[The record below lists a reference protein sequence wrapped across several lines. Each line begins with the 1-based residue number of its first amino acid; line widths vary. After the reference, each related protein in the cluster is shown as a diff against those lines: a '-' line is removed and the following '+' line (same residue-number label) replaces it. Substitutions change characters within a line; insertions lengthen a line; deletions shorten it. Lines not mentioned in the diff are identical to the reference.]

1 MPSPLSPPPPDTARS
16 HRGLTRRK
24 LHVLGSPY
32 FRYRHAKYLHA
43 VRVSLALLTSIAL
56 TSGIDIPHGEWASV
70 TLLVVIGGLQHHGN
84 IRKKAAERALGT
96 LLGAGLGLG
105 LILLQSVT
113 GSVMTT
119 YLLMAAIAGAC
130 AYFAIGKAG
139 YIALLTGI
147 TTVIV
152 AGHGDLPLSV
162 GLWRTATVLIG
173 IAIALAF
180 SFVLPQ
186 YATYSWRYRL
196 ADNLRQCARI
206 YSGIVEGKFVAGEA
220 AAKQF
225 LTMSA
230 RLVASRSLL
239 PSVAKEIDV
248 PVAVLEDI
256 QRLHR
261 SMLSALEML
270 ATAGP
275 GNASALAASDNAEE
289 HAMLLTA
296 GPGNVSALAASD
308 NAEKRAVRHTML
320 LMARALR
327 FGRVGLLHAASG
339 TPAAAARLARTTE
352 AAAALAPEL
361 LGPYWLAERLAEQVD
376 QMRLRLIE
384 IERKWNLEGAQ
395 PFHR

>member
-1 MPSPLSPPPPDTARS
+1 MSSPLLPPPPDTARS
-16 HRGLTRRK
+16 HRGLTRRR

-32 FRYRHAKYLHA
+32 FRYRYAKYLHA

-139 YIALLTGI
+139 YVALLTGI

-206 YSGIVEGKFVAGEA
+206 YSDIVEGKFVTGEA
-220 AAKQF
+220 ATKQF
-225 LTMSA
+225 LAMSA

-256 QRLHR
+256 QHLHR

-270 ATAGP
+270 ATAVP
-275 GNASALAASDNAEE
+275 GNA
-289 HAMLLTA
+289 
-296 GPGNVSALAASD
+296 PALAASD

-339 TPAAAARLARTTE
+339 TPAATARLARTAG

>member
-1 MPSPLSPPPPDTARS
+1 MPSSSPPPSSDTARS

-32 FRYRHAKYLHA
+32 FRYRYAKYLHA
-43 VRVSLALLTSIAL
+43 VRVALALLASIAL
-56 TSGIDIPHGEWASV
+56 SSGIDIPHGEWCSV

-96 LLGAGLGLG
+96 MLGAGLGLG

-119 YLLMAAIAGAC
+119 YVLMAVIAGTC
-130 AYFAIGKAG
+130 GYFAIGKAG

-162 GLWRTATVLIG
+162 GLWRTANVMIG

-196 ADNLRQCARI
+196 ADNLRQCARL
-206 YSGIVEGKFVAGEA
+206 YSAIVAGKPAAGEA
-220 AAKQF
+220 LVKEFAAM
-225 LTMSA
+225 TA
-230 RLVASRSLL
+230 RLVSSRSLL

-248 PVAVLEDI
+248 PLASLEEI

-261 SMLSALEML
+261 SILSALEML
-270 ATAGP
+270 ATAVP
-275 GNASALAASDNAEE
+275 GNTTAL
-289 HAMLLTA
+289 T
-296 GPGNVSALAASD
+296 ASD
-308 NAEKRAVRHTML
+308 NAEKRAVRQTML

-339 TPAAAARLARTTE
+339 SPAAAARLARTAGL
-352 AAAALAPEL
+352 AAVLAPEL
-361 LGPYWLAERLAEQVD
+361 QGPYWLAERLAEQVD
-376 QMRLRLIE
+376 QMRLRLID